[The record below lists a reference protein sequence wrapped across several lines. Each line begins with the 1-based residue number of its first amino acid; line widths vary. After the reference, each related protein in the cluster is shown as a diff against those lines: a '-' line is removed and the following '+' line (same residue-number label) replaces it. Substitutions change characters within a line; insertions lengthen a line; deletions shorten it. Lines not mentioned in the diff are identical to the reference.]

1 MTPASPSRP
10 LQRGH
15 SEAEALG
22 HAPRLKP
29 GDPMGRGTPEPSPFT
44 LSLGS
49 WWMVCLPSNPDSHPP
64 RLWSQLL
71 GLSSAEPPSPH
82 HSSPPLTCQTPLVL
96 CLPLTS
102 RGGREDLP

>member
-29 GDPMGRGTPEPSPFT
+29 GDPMGHGTPEPSPFT

-49 WWMVCLPSNPDSHPP
+49 WWMVCLPSN
-64 RLWSQLL
+64 RL
-71 GLSSAEPPSPH
+71 PSPEAVV
-82 HSSPPLTCQTPLVL
+82 SAPRALECRAPISP
-96 CLPLTS
+96 S
-102 RGGREDLP
+102 RQPSPDLPGAPGALPTLDL